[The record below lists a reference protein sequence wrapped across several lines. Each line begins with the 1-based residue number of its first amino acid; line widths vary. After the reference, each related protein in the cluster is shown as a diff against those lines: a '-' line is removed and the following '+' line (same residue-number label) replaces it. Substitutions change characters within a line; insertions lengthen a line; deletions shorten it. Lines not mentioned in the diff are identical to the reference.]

1 MEAQENPEK
10 IVQEKSRDT
19 TNSDVHLNNLEE
31 ENEIIINNK
40 KRIIIF
46 IILFIIATLSSL
58 DGGIVPQQNENI
70 KKDFGG
76 DNEDKVGLFGSIDYI
91 GRVVG
96 SIIYTLI
103 MGRMNRKIILVI
115 TLIFKSITLII
126 PLIVK
131 NNYEINLIARAL
143 SGLSQVFYPIYLPV
157 WCD

>member
-10 IVQEKSRDT
+10 IDQEKSRDT

-115 TLIFKSITLII
+115 TLIFRS
-126 PLIVK
+126 
-131 NNYEINLIARAL
+131 
-143 SGLSQVFYPIYLPV
+143 
-157 WCD
+157 